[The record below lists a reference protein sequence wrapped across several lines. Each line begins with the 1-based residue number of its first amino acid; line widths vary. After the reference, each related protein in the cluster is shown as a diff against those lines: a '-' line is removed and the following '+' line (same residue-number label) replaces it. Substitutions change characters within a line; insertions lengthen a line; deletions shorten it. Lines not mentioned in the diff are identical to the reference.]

1 MEDGSA
7 LVYALF
13 IAVAAFGVANALFHT
28 TWLNVL
34 VTVILRLT
42 DEPVTFDDF
51 RKRDLQQ
58 Q

>member
-1 MEDGSA
+1 MVQ

-28 TWLNVL
+28 TWLNIL
-34 VTVILRLT
+34 VTVILRRT
-42 DEPVTFDDF
+42 DGTVTFDDF